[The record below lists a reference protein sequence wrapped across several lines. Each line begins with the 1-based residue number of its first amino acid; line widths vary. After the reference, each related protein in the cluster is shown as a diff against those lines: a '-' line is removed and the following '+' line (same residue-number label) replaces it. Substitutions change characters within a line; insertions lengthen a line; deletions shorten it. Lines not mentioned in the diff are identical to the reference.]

1 MNNNCNLIIKNYINS
16 EMLIIFF
23 INYKNNEIN
32 IQIKKKIQNKILKNY
47 KSYNSI
53 QKFTNITI
61 FLHIL
66 HKYQIYDINII
77 KIHKNYTEY

>member
-32 IQIKKKIQNKILKNY
+32 IQIKKK
-47 KSYNSI
+47 NS
-53 QKFTNITI
+53 K
-61 FLHIL
+61 
-66 HKYQIYDINII
+66 
-77 KIHKNYTEY
+77 